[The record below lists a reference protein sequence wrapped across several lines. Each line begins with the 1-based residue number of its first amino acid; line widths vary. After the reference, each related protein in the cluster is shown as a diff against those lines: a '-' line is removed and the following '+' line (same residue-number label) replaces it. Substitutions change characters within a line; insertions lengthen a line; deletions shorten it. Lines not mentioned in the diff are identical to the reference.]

1 MRSLRLGDA
10 EEIPVAGM
18 RMALVRQ
25 PLHITGFGANAFFA
39 DAGEEVFEA
48 HDERSGNAAGH
59 EELYVVVAGRAT
71 FTVDD
76 EELDA
81 PAGTLVFCRPGEWR
95 GARASED
102 GTAVLIVGGPEG
114 AAGPVAPWERLFA
127 ANRYED
133 DPERAYAELALALP
147 DWPEQPDVHYN
158 LGCYA
163 ARLGRRES
171 ALEHMEIALRTEENR
186 FEARSDPDLESIRS
200 ELGLEPSG

>member
-1 MRSLRLGDA
+1 MRSLRLGEA
-10 EEIPVAGM
+10 ETIPVGAM

-25 PLHITGFGANAFFA
+25 PLGITGFGANAFLA

-48 HDERSGNAAGH
+48 HDETSDNAARH

-81 PAGTLVFCRPGEWR
+81 PAGTIVFCRPGEWR
-95 GARASED
+95 GARATED
-102 GTAVLIVGGPEG
+102 ATIVLIVGGPEG
-114 AAGPVAPWERLFA
+114 AAGPIAPWERLFA

-133 DPERAYAELALALP
+133 DPERAYAELALALS
-147 DWPEQPDVHYN
+147 DWPEHPDVHYN

-163 ARLGRRES
+163 ARLSRRES
-171 ALEHMEIALRTEENR
+171 ALEHMQIALRTEENR
-186 FEARSDPDLESIRS
+186 HEARTDPDLEPIRS
-200 ELGLEPSG
+200 ELDLG